1 MWNWGENYKAQNAP
15 PEGKRMKLDFR
26 PAQPED
32 IEPLFTFNR
41 ELIDAYED
49 KSLIDYGRVLAWV
62 RRKLEQRLDEYTCVW
77 AGGQKA
83 GYFHFYP
90 LDGKVMELD
99 DLYLF
104 PAFRGR
110 GIGTEIIR
118 ACCRAAAGRPV
129 VLYVFVPKHP
139 GRRPLPPPGLLRRRA
154 AQPHPVYHAA
164 GGRHALT
171 ARSRSVIL
179 NTYQQ
184 NV

>member
-1 MWNWGENYKAQNAP
+1 
-15 PEGKRMKLDFR
+15 MKLDFR

-32 IEPLFTFNR
+32 IEPLFAFNR

-62 RRKLEQRLDEYTCVW
+62 RRKLERHLSEYTCIW
-77 AGGQKA
+77 ADGQKA

-129 VLYVFVPKHP
+129 VLYVFVRNTRAVALY
-139 GRRPLPPPGLLRRRA
+139 RRLGFCVA
-154 AQPHPVYHAA
+154 AQPSTTRYIMRREADTP
-164 GGRHALT
+164 
-171 ARSRSVIL
+171 
-179 NTYQQ
+179 
-184 NV
+184 

>member
-1 MWNWGENYKAQNAP
+1 
-15 PEGKRMKLDFR
+15 MKLDFR

-32 IEPLFTFNR
+32 IEPLFAFNR

-90 LDGKVMELD
+90 SDGEVMELD

-129 VLYVFVPKHP
+129 VLYVFVRNTRAVALY
-139 GRRPLPPPGLLRRRA
+139 RRLGFCVA
-154 AQPHPVYHAA
+154 AQPSPTRYIMRREAD
-164 GGRHALT
+164 T
-171 ARSRSVIL
+171 P
-179 NTYQQ
+179 
-184 NV
+184 

>member
-1 MWNWGENYKAQNAP
+1 
-15 PEGKRMKLDFR
+15 MKLDFR

-32 IEPLFTFNR
+32 IAPLFTFNR

-77 AGGQKA
+77 ADGQKA

-129 VLYVFVPKHP
+129 VLYVFVQNTRAVALYRCL
-139 GRRPLPPPGLLRRRA
+139 GFCVA
-154 AQPHPVYHAA
+154 AQPSPTRYIMRREAD
-164 GGRHALT
+164 T
-171 ARSRSVIL
+171 P
-179 NTYQQ
+179 
-184 NV
+184 

>member
-1 MWNWGENYKAQNAP
+1 
-15 PEGKRMKLDFR
+15 MKLDFR

-32 IEPLFTFNR
+32 TEPLFTFNR

-62 RRKLEQRLDEYTCVW
+62 RRKLERHLSEYTCIW
-77 AGGQKA
+77 ADGQKA

-129 VLYVFVPKHP
+129 VLYVFVRNTRAVALY
-139 GRRPLPPPGLLRRRA
+139 RRLGFRVA
-154 AQPHPVYHAA
+154 AQPSPTRYIMRREAD
-164 GGRHALT
+164 T
-171 ARSRSVIL
+171 P
-179 NTYQQ
+179 
-184 NV
+184 

>member
-1 MWNWGENYKAQNAP
+1 
-15 PEGKRMKLDFR
+15 MKLDFR

-32 IEPLFTFNR
+32 IEPLFAFNR

-77 AGGQKA
+77 ADGQKA

-104 PAFRGR
+104 PAFRGH

-129 VLYVFVPKHP
+129 VLYVFVRNTRAVALY
-139 GRRPLPPPGLLRRRA
+139 RRLGFCVA
-154 AQPHPVYHAA
+154 AQSSPTRYIMRREADTP
-164 GGRHALT
+164 
-171 ARSRSVIL
+171 
-179 NTYQQ
+179 
-184 NV
+184 

>member
-1 MWNWGENYKAQNAP
+1 M
-15 PEGKRMKLDFR
+15 
-26 PAQPED
+26 
-32 IEPLFTFNR
+32 
-41 ELIDAYED
+41 
-49 KSLIDYGRVLAWV
+49 LAWV

-118 ACCRAAAGRPV
+118 ACCRAAAGRPL
-129 VLYVFVPKHP
+129 VLYVFVRNTRTVALY
-139 GRRPLPPPGLLRRRA
+139 RRLGFCVA
-154 AQPHPVYHAA
+154 AQPSPTRYIMRREAD
-164 GGRHALT
+164 T
-171 ARSRSVIL
+171 P
-179 NTYQQ
+179 
-184 NV
+184 

>member
-1 MWNWGENYKAQNAP
+1 
-15 PEGKRMKLDFR
+15 MKLDFR

-32 IEPLFTFNR
+32 IEPLFAFNR

-118 ACCRAAAGRPV
+118 ACCRSRVNCPSIPSASRRTESRSSIRPV
-129 VLYVFVPKHP
+129 NRPSASPASTLTPPKSC
-139 GRRPLPPPGLLRRRA
+139 LRYSARA
-154 AQPHPVYHAA
+154 
-164 GGRHALT
+164 T
-171 ARSRSVIL
+171 S
-179 NTYQQ
+179 N
-184 NV
+184 

>member
-1 MWNWGENYKAQNAP
+1 
-15 PEGKRMKLDFR
+15 MKLDFR

-32 IEPLFTFNR
+32 IEPLFAFNR

-77 AGGQKA
+77 ADGQKA

-129 VLYVFVPKHP
+129 VLYVFVRNTRAVALY
-139 GRRPLPPPGLLRRRA
+139 RRLCFCVA
-154 AQPHPVYHAA
+154 AQPSPTRYIMRREAD
-164 GGRHALT
+164 T
-171 ARSRSVIL
+171 P
-179 NTYQQ
+179 
-184 NV
+184 

>member
-1 MWNWGENYKAQNAP
+1 
-15 PEGKRMKLDFR
+15 MKLDFR

-32 IEPLFTFNR
+32 IEPLFAFNR

-90 LDGKVMELD
+90 SDGEVMELD

-104 PAFRGR
+104 PLSG
-110 GIGTEIIR
+110 G
-118 ACCRAAAGRPV
+118 AA
-129 VLYVFVPKHP
+129 
-139 GRRPLPPPGLLRRRA
+139 
-154 AQPHPVYHAA
+154 
-164 GGRHALT
+164 
-171 ARSRSVIL
+171 
-179 NTYQQ
+179 
-184 NV
+184 

>member
-1 MWNWGENYKAQNAP
+1 
-15 PEGKRMKLDFR
+15 MKLDFR

-90 LDGKVMELD
+90 LDGKVMEHHPGL
-99 DLYLF
+99 L
-104 PAFRGR
+104 PRG
-110 GIGTEIIR
+110 G
-118 ACCRAAAGRPV
+118 RAAGGPLCVR
-129 VLYVFVPKHP
+129 PKHP

-179 NTYQQ
+179 NTY
-184 NV
+184 

>member
-1 MWNWGENYKAQNAP
+1 
-15 PEGKRMKLDFR
+15 MKLDFR

-32 IEPLFTFNR
+32 IAPLFAFNR

-49 KSLIDYGRVLAWV
+49 KTQIDRGRVLAWV
-62 RRKLEQRLDEYTCVW
+62 RRKLEQHLSEYTCIW
-77 AGGQKA
+77 ADGQKA

-129 VLYVFVPKHP
+129 VLYVFVRNTRAVALY
-139 GRRPLPPPGLLRRRA
+139 RRLCFCVA
-154 AQPHPVYHAA
+154 AQPSPTRYIMRREAD
-164 GGRHALT
+164 T
-171 ARSRSVIL
+171 P
-179 NTYQQ
+179 
-184 NV
+184 